1 MTKLIL
7 KYFSIIAT
15 IYLLSLIFSS
25 VSISSTPALLILG
38 LVLFLVN
45 LLIKPILL
53 LLTLPLSVL
62 TFGLFSFI
70 VNAWTIML
78 ADSLVSGVKMGGFW
92 YSLLAAFI
100 ISIFQ
105 HLLKDATKSSH

>member
-1 MTKLIL
+1 MAKLII

-15 IYLLSLIFSS
+15 IYLLSVIFSS
-25 VSISSTPALLILG
+25 VSISSTPALFILG

-53 LLTLPLSVL
+53 LLTLPLSIL

-78 ADSLVSGVKMGGFW
+78 ADSLVSGVNMGGFW
-92 YSLLAAFI
+92 YSLLAAFL

-105 HLLKDATKSSH
+105 HLLKDAGKASH